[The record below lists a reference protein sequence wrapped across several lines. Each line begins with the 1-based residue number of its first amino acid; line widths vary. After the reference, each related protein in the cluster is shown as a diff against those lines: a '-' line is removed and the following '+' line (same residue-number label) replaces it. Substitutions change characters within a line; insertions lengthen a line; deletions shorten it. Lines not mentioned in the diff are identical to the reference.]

1 MGTLEKIVGKIKVIK
16 KKLTK
21 KKRENNKP
29 KGTLLK
35 KKIKK
40 LPVSKKK
47 Q

>member
-21 KKRENNKP
+21 KKNSNKP

>member
-16 KKLTK
+16 RKLIK

-35 KKIKK
+35 RKIKK

-47 Q
+47 H